1 MPSQHYALYGILL
14 LHCRVS
20 SLAMFHF
27 SLFGLFCVD
36 GDTPGA
42 NSVYGAISGA
52 TSKLLVY
59 PLDTGKKLLQVY
71 QQVGS
76 DVSPRSLSLDGCS
89 WPLRRRHGGDAEE
102 WAEFGSVVRLLH
114 SSQDVFELLLFVKQ
128 TPTSSDSC
136 INPEHFMWGARTC
149 CHSPARCLR

>member
-71 QQVGS
+71 QL
-76 DVSPRSLSLDGCS
+76 SPSK
-89 WPLRRRHGGDAEE
+89 
-102 WAEFGSVVRLLH
+102 SVVAFLRDHYRLTGVRGLYAGAMAAMLKSGL
-114 SSQDVFELLLFVKQ
+114 SSGLLFGFYTLAK
-128 TPTSSDSC
+128 TFL
-136 INPEHFMWGARTC
+136 NYC
-149 CHSPARCLR
+149 CL

>member
-1 MPSQHYALYGILL
+1 MPSQYYALYGILL

-71 QQVGS
+71 QL
-76 DVSPRSLSLDGCS
+76 SPSK
-89 WPLRRRHGGDAEE
+89 
-102 WAEFGSVVRLLH
+102 SVVTFLRDHYRLTGVRGLYAGAMAAMLKSGL
-114 SSQDVFELLLFVKQ
+114 SSGLLFGFYTLAK
-128 TPTSSDSC
+128 TFL
-136 INPEHFMWGARTC
+136 NYC
-149 CHSPARCLR
+149 CL

>member
-1 MPSQHYALYGILL
+1 
-14 LHCRVS
+14 
-20 SLAMFHF
+20 MFHF

-71 QQVGS
+71 QL
-76 DVSPRSLSLDGCS
+76 SPSK
-89 WPLRRRHGGDAEE
+89 
-102 WAEFGSVVRLLH
+102 SVVAFLRDHYRLTGVRGLYAGAMAAMLKSGL
-114 SSQDVFELLLFVKQ
+114 SSGLLFGFYTLAK
-128 TPTSSDSC
+128 TFL
-136 INPEHFMWGARTC
+136 NYC
-149 CHSPARCLR
+149 CL